1 MVSLDNTKNLKGVY
15 SKLFN
20 FNYIYFNKKKKGF
33 SFESVTPIHDDFHIE
48 NETNISTGIGG
59 GVGAGRTSESQ
70 ADLLQ
75 LTSDLEPDFK
85 KINTT
90 YVILFQI
97 FTIVSISF

>member
-1 MVSLDNTKNLKGVY
+1 MIIKYDLVVDSLSSKSFSQYLIKILNEQLPSPEFILK
-15 SKLFN
+15 
-20 FNYIYFNKKKKGF
+20 
-33 SFESVTPIHDDFHIE
+33 D
-48 NETNISTGIGG
+48 ST
-59 GVGAGRTSESQ
+59 
-70 ADLLQ
+70 LLQ